1 MNSTLV
7 TARANGTASGKVLI
21 SGEHSVV
28 YGYPALVAAISGSS
42 TAYVVER
49 KSAQQQAVPI
59 LESFTEQLLEVFFA
73 AFPHIRESGADITLQ
88 FETDLPIQ
96 SGLGSSASFATAGLR
111 ALAQWAD
118 VSLQDDNLF
127 RLAIESERFMHGN
140 PSGAD
145 AAAVV
150 YQGVLRCQKVDGVLQ
165 RQRVGLSSHTL
176 PSFFLIQS
184 GKPAE
189 TTKEMVT
196 YVRTRYDDSSA
207 YRDVLHQIGETTI
220 EMQRAM
226 EQAAFSAFLRC
237 VEENQALLSQL
248 GVVSESTEKLIAQL
262 RDIGA
267 VAKVTGA
274 GGRKQGS
281 GMVLVFHEDPDTLLE
296 FCKTHEYDYL
306 ETTIE
311 HGRLI

>member
-1 MNSTLV
+1 MNSMVV
-7 TARANGTASGKVLI
+7 TARAGGSAPGKVLI

-28 YGYPALVAAISGSS
+28 YGYPALVAAITSTS

-49 KSAQQQAVPI
+49 TSAQQHSIPI
-59 LESFTEQLLEVFFA
+59 LESFTEQLLEVFFT
-73 AFPHIRESGADITLQ
+73 AFPQMRESGACITLQ
-88 FETDLPIQ
+88 FETELPIQ

-111 ALAQWAD
+111 ALAQWSD
-118 VSLQDDNLF
+118 VSLQDEELF
-127 RLAIESERFMHGN
+127 RLAMESERFMHGN

-150 YQGVLRCQKVDGVLQ
+150 YQGVLRCQKVDGELQ
-165 RQRVGLSSHTL
+165 RQRVQLARHTL

-184 GKPAE
+184 GRPAE

-196 YVRTRYDDSSA
+196 YVRTRYDESSA
-207 YRDVLHQIGETTI
+207 YRDVLRDVGEVTV

-226 EQAAFSAFLRC
+226 EHEAFSAFLRS

-274 GGRKQGS
+274 GGRKEGS
-281 GMVLVFHEDPDTLLE
+281 GMVLVFHEDSDTLLE
-296 FCKTHEYDYL
+296 FCKRHEYDYL